1 MQQISPAFPGLA
13 DIIRRSVSCGAVYP
27 LSVARQYQH
36 GLIFSDSADS
46 FLILHDCGFAFAV
59 GSVSEHFLGEIYEML
74 LHPANLP
81 SGRMLLFAEADDTEA
96 FFRAKPGLTFSR
108 RLFFSY
114 PETKQPSEPVVC
126 KPYEIRAMSAELLR
140 SVKGRITPA
149 FSWQSPET
157 FQQNGM
163 GFCAVCGDIPA
174 GWAFSAAVSDN
185 EIDIGVET
193 AAEHRRN
200 GLAEACAAA
209 MIQEILRRGKT
220 PVWACAEQNAASA
233 ALACKLGFV
242 PAGKCTVIQAV
253 I

>member
-1 MQQISPAFPGLA
+1 MRAADPGVHR
-13 DIIRRSVSCGAVYP
+13 DQSRS
-27 LSVARQYQH
+27 LQ
-36 GLIFSDSADS
+36 FSQG
-46 FLILHDCGFAFAV
+46 I
-59 GSVSEHFLGEIYEML
+59 
-74 LHPANLP
+74 
-81 SGRMLLFAEADDTEA
+81 ADDDGIHIDAAREKIA
-96 FFRAKPGLTFSR
+96 G
-108 RLFFSY
+108 
-114 PETKQPSEPVVC
+114 Q
-126 KPYEIRAMSAELLR
+126 LLR

-200 GLAEACAAA
+200 GLAEACASA

-220 PVWACAEQNAASA
+220 PVWACAGQNAASA

-242 PAGKCTVIQAV
+242 PAGKCTVIQAD